1 MTAHLVKLQQAPDL
15 VDRVYRALLDAISD
29 GSMSPGTRLTQEDIA
44 ARLAVSRQP
53 VLQALRLLKKD
64 GLVVDAPGRGVLVA
78 PLDAAWIAQV
88 YEVRGALDA
97 LAVRLA
103 AARRVVLDPRL
114 VETGRRA
121 ARGRDIPA
129 MVEADIAFHEA
140 IYAASGNPLIGA
152 SARLHWVHLRRV
164 MGAVLQQSRQREA
177 LWDEHAAIADAI
189 ARGDADG
196 AARLIDHHGRR
207 ASENLLAQARRRP
220 RPTDPERSLMKLTPE
235 QHAQFERDGYLF
247 FPGLFS
253 SEETKTL
260 TAAVPEL
267 YSRREA
273 YNVRE
278 KGKDAVRT
286 NFAAHLYS
294 EPFARLAR
302 HPRMV
307 EPVQEL
313 IGEAL
318 YMHQFKINGKQAF
331 DGDVW
336 QWHQDY
342 GTWKNDDLMPAERAM
357 NVAIFLDDVNDYN
370 GPLMFIPGS
379 HKRGVVD
386 ARHDLTTT
394 SYPLWT
400 IDNALI
406 AQLVERAGGKNGGIV
421 SPKGPAGSMILFHGC
436 LVHASGSNLSPWDR
450 VSVYLSLCAV
460 SNHIRRFKRPE
471 YIAHRDF
478 TPIDCLPD
486 DCLLKSYPVELPWK
500 NGMPASALETSIDEL
515 KIAA

>member
-1 MTAHLVKLQQAPDL
+1 
-15 VDRVYRALLDAISD
+15 
-29 GSMSPGTRLTQEDIA
+29 
-44 ARLAVSRQP
+44 
-53 VLQALRLLKKD
+53 
-64 GLVVDAPGRGVLVA
+64 
-78 PLDAAWIAQV
+78 
-88 YEVRGALDA
+88 
-97 LAVRLA
+97 
-103 AARRVVLDPRL
+103 
-114 VETGRRA
+114 
-121 ARGRDIPA
+121 
-129 MVEADIAFHEA
+129 
-140 IYAASGNPLIGA
+140 
-152 SARLHWVHLRRV
+152 
-164 MGAVLQQSRQREA
+164 
-177 LWDEHAAIADAI
+177 
-189 ARGDADG
+189 
-196 AARLIDHHGRR
+196 
-207 ASENLLAQARRRP
+207 
-220 RPTDPERSLMKLTPE
+220 MKLTPE
-235 QHAQFERDGYLF
+235 QHAQFDRDGYLF

-253 SEETKTL
+253 RDETATL

-278 KGKDAVRT
+278 KGKEAVRT

-294 EPFARLAR
+294 EPFAKLAR

-357 NVAIFLDDVNDYN
+357 NVAIFLDDVNDFN

-379 HKRGVVD
+379 HKRGVVN

-406 AQLVERAGGKNGGIV
+406 AQLVERAGGAGGFDADGRYLPGGIV
-421 SPKGPAGSMILFHGC
+421 SPKGPAGSMIVFHGC

-478 TPIDCLPD
+478 TPIECLPD
-486 DCLLKSYPVELPWK
+486 DCLLKSYAVDLPWR
-500 NGMPASALETSIDEL
+500 NGMPASALETSSDPL